1 MDIKR
6 FEGRAACVTG
16 AARGIGAAIAHRLAA
31 EGAAV
36 AIVDMDLTAAQATAS
51 KLAGSPDANVVALGG
66 DLSDKAAAE
75 SAMADARSSL
85 GRLDILVNNAG
96 GGVIRP
102 TLEHD
107 ERSVRA
113 TIDRNLMTML
123 WCTLSVIPSMLAVGY
138 GRVINIGAE
147 SVRNGLYDHAI
158 YNAAKGGVHAICTAL
173 AREFSAS
180 GITFNTV
187 APSIVAT
194 ESVEAML
201 IQQPEHAGASWRDAV
216 SLIPMGRAAS
226 PEDVACAVAYLA
238 SHEAGF
244 VTGQV
249 LSVNGGSS
257 MG

>member
-1 MDIKR
+1 MDMKR
-6 FEGRAACVTG
+6 FDGKSACVTG
-16 AARGIGAAIAHRLAA
+16 AARGIGAAIARRLAA

-36 AIVDMDLTAAQATAS
+36 AVVDMDLGAARATAS
-51 KLAGSPDANVVALGG
+51 ALAASTGAKVVAVGG
-66 DLSDKAAAE
+66 DLSDKAAAD
-75 SAMADARSSL
+75 SAMADALASL

-102 TLEHD
+102 TLDHD
-107 ERSVRA
+107 EHSVRT

-123 WCTLSVIPSMLAVGY
+123 WCTLGVIPTMLDAGY

-147 SVRNGLYDHAI
+147 SVRNGLFDHAV
-158 YNAAKGGVHAICTAL
+158 YNAAKGGVHAICSAL

-180 GITFNTV
+180 GITFNAV
-187 APSIVAT
+187 APSIVTT

-201 IQQPEHAGASWRDAV
+201 REQPERAGASWRDAV
-216 SLIPMGRAAS
+216 SLIPLGRPAS
-226 PEDVACAVAYLA
+226 LDEVASAVVYLA
-238 SHEAGF
+238 SDEAAF
-244 VTGQV
+244 ITGQV